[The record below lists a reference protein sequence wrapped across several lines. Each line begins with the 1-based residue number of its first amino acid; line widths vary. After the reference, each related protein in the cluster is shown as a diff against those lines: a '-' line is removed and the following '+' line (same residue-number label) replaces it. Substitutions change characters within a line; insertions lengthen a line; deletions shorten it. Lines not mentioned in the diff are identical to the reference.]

1 MFLQIQLSKNCNFLL
16 YNTLRRILACK
27 EFGDLDEQK
36 YTLYRLNAHDEPA
49 FPLRR
54 DNAELSKSLVASGD
68 QLIL

>member
-1 MFLQIQLSKNCNFLL
+1 MNYTF
-16 YNTLRRILACK
+16 RRILACK